1 MDHSVPAETPP
12 SPESRAP
19 ADEPQPCG
27 MFSPSTLLAVRRLL
41 QALRDGWLADSLVSG
56 VARAISEDAHRRGVR
71 AEQMLIALKE
81 TWAVL
86 GEVREPAGTA
96 ERRRLLSRLVTLAID
111 EYYESHA
118 QYHADSPA
126 DARHAG

>member
-1 MDHSVPAETPP
+1 
-12 SPESRAP
+12 
-19 ADEPQPCG
+19 
-27 MFSPSTLLAVRRLL
+27 MFSASTLLAVRRLL
-41 QALRDGWLADSLVSG
+41 QALRDGWLADSLVAD
-56 VARAISEDAHRRGVR
+56 VARAIAEDAHRRGVR

-96 ERRRLLSRLVTLAID
+96 ERRRLLSRLVTLAI
-111 EYYESHA
+111 YYE
-118 QYHADSPA
+118 YHAHSPV

>member
-1 MDHSVPAETPP
+1 MDHSVPAERPP
-12 SPESRAP
+12 SPESRAS
-19 ADEPQPCG
+19 ADESQPCG

-41 QALRDGWLADSLVSG
+41 QALRDGWLVDSLVSG
-56 VARAISEDAHRRGVR
+56 AARAVAGDAHRHGVR

-81 TWAVL
+81 AWAVL

-96 ERRRLLSRLVTLAID
+96 ERRRLLSRLVTLAIY
-111 EYYESHA
+111 EYYE
-118 QYHADSPA
+118 YHAGSPV

>member
-12 SPESRAP
+12 SPESRSS
-19 ADEPQPCG
+19 ADEPPPCG
-27 MFSPSTLLAVRRLL
+27 MFSASTLLAVRRLL
-41 QALRDGWLADSLVSG
+41 QALRDGWLADSLVAD
-56 VARAISEDAHRRGVR
+56 VARAIAEDAHRRGVR

-96 ERRRLLSRLVTLAID
+96 ERRRLLSRLVTLAIY
-111 EYYESHA
+111 EYYE
-118 QYHADSPA
+118 YHAHSPV